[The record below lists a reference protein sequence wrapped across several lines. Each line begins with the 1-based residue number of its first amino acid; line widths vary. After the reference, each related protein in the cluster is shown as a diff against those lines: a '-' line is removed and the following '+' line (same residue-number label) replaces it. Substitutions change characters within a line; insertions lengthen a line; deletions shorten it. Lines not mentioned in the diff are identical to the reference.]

1 MIHGFASF
9 SQSEFVT
16 WSQSQF
22 SIEHNINPNYN
33 MEHSFR
39 SRYAVY
45 DENGFQYKQL
55 MMEITHFSNFKI
67 SNNQTLSLGL
77 NLRNRSWFDT
87 DSNEIRVT
95 EQYETETKKSVWR
108 HSHRIRVE
116 QRFYEG
122 YTNFRQRYQYA
133 VDFPLKGTTV
143 EVGEPFLY
151 GSVEALLTLNKDR
164 TPRYNERT
172 TIVIGWKLKKQ
183 LMIFVGPTLDYQVRT
198 RQYNQQNTLFI
209 LTAATLKI

>member
-1 MIHGFASF
+1 MIHGFTSF

-22 SIEHNINPNYN
+22 SVEHDLNSKYN

-55 MMEITHFSNFKI
+55 LMEITHFSNLKI
-67 SNNQTLSLGL
+67 SNNQTMSLGL
-77 NLRNRSWFDT
+77 NLRNRGWFDT
-87 DSNEIRVT
+87 SSNEIRVT
-95 EQYETETKKSVWR
+95 EQYEIEIKKTVWR

-122 YTNFRQRYQYA
+122 FTNFRQRYQYA
-133 VDFPLKGTTV
+133 VDFPLKGTTI

-164 TPRYNERT
+164 APRYNERT

-183 LMIFVGPTLDYQVRT
+183 LMIFVGPTVDYQVRT
-198 RQYNQQNTLFI
+198 PQYKQQNTLFI